1 MTVKQT
7 RCPFCHSA
15 FYITSL
21 QLNAYRGQA
30 RCGQC
35 HQIFV
40 AADHMVSTTPSAEL
54 PSIAPTTQIQ
64 SPQTELTQANFLQK
78 SSIQTQTTQVIE
90 PNNSVVSVSEQTP
103 SSAAAQS
110 ETELSE
116 TIANT
121 SIAAASPV
129 VAAAIVSPV
138 IDSSTVVAEHSSSQP
153 AIADSLAQDNESA
166 AVVIVDDPL
175 LLAEDLSSNE
185 VIQAAP
191 VVKQANAETMSEIN
205 PQITSKIIT
214 DSKAQAS
221 VSTLTTDHPEEDDSL
236 LFSDDVGFPNEE
248 ALVGNSN
255 VSGVV
260 LDGTFNQNFLD
271 DTFEDLDV
279 LGQHELTGVEKI
291 HKAADESWLD
301 DLLAEE
307 DVPEIV
313 EELKVEPGN
322 KRPAHINSSAAQA
335 QISEALAQ
343 RAYPTHDEDLL
354 TFLNRTG
361 AVTMPS
367 THAEKVGYSPN
378 ARPASHRIL
387 QPTTVESNPAYFVGW
402 GLMSLLMVGLL
413 VAQYLYFNFETMAMN
428 PKTSG
433 YMTKMCAVVGCQIP
447 YMNADEIQ
455 IKNIRLVSNKRST
468 QTTFKAKITN
478 TAKLSQ
484 PFPALHLTL
493 QENGK
498 TVASQIIQPRQYLPN
513 ELKTLARLA
522 SKNLYP
528 IEFTIN
534 TKRSDIDDFEL
545 KAQYY

>member
-40 AADHMVSTTPSAEL
+40 AADHMVSTTPAAEL
-54 PSIAPTTQIQ
+54 PSVNPSTQIQ
-64 SPQTELTQANFLQK
+64 SPQPELTQFNALPASTFQAEPQQTIEASQSTNSTPDQAAQNANVATSESVDHAAFVAASTPLAAEIISPAVSVADLTTQTNNPVAVSMADDPFLIIDELEGDADLPNTFSTNNQTAPVANQPNQK
-78 SSIQTQTTQVIE
+78 TSIQSE
-90 PNNSVVSVSEQTP
+90 PSGSVS
-103 SSAAAQS
+103 A
-110 ETELSE
+110 
-116 TIANT
+116 T
-121 SIAAASPV
+121 S
-129 VAAAIVSPV
+129 
-138 IDSSTVVAEHSSSQP
+138 T
-153 AIADSLAQDNESA
+153 DNS
-166 AVVIVDDPL
+166 
-175 LLAEDLSSNE
+175 AEDD
-185 VIQAAP
+185 I
-191 VVKQANAETMSEIN
+191 
-205 PQITSKIIT
+205 
-214 DSKAQAS
+214 
-221 VSTLTTDHPEEDDSL
+221 L
-236 LFSDDVGFPNEE
+236 LFSDDVGYPNEE
-248 ALVGNSN
+248 DALGNSKS
-255 VSGVV
+255 SGIV
-260 LDGTFNQNFLD
+260 LDGTFNQSFLD
-271 DTFEDLDV
+271 DTFQERDI
-279 LGQHELTGVEKI
+279 LGQQELTGVEKI

-301 DLLAEE
+301 ELLAEE
-307 DVPEIV
+307 DVPELV
-313 EELKVEPGN
+313 EELKVEPGSN
-322 KRPAHINSSAAQA
+322 KRPANINSSAAQA
-335 QISEALAQ
+335 QLSEALAQ

-367 THAEKVGYSPN
+367 SQAEKVGYSPN
-378 ARPASHRIL
+378 ARPATHRIL
-387 QPTTVESNPAYFVGW
+387 QPTTVKSNPAYFIGW

-433 YMTKMCAVVGCQIP
+433 YMSKMCAIVGCQIP

-455 IKNIRLVSNKRST
+455 LKNIRLVSNKTST

-484 PFPALHLTL
+484 PFPALQLTL

-498 TVASQIIQPRQYLPN
+498 TVASQIIQPRQYLPQ

-522 SKNLYP
+522 SKNPYP

-534 TKRSDIDDFEL
+534 TKRKDIDGFEL

>member
-40 AADHMVSTTPSAEL
+40 AADHMTSTTPAAEL
-54 PSIAPTTQIQ
+54 PSVNPSTQIQ
-64 SPQTELTQANFLQK
+64 SPQTELTQAKFLQAEP
-78 SSIQTQTTQVIE
+78 TQVIE
-90 PNNSVVSVSEQTP
+90 ASQTADSTP
-103 SSAAAQS
+103 DQSALFNDPISDFVANASDITPTITPAAEISPISIIDNTATQADEAAA
-110 ETELSE
+110 
-116 TIANT
+116 
-121 SIAAASPV
+121 
-129 VAAAIVSPV
+129 V
-138 IDSSTVVAEHSSSQP
+138 I
-153 AIADSLAQDNESA
+153 
-166 AVVIVDDPL
+166 IVDEPL
-175 LLAEDLSSNE
+175 LLDDHLPLDDKLLADDLLSKVDLPDASLVNNKAVPVANKSNVE
-185 VIQAAP
+185 KLTQLEP
-191 VVKQANAETMSEIN
+191 SG
-205 PQITSKIIT
+205 
-214 DSKAQAS
+214 S
-221 VSTLTTDHPEEDDSL
+221 VSAISTNSSAEDDSL
-236 LFSDDVGFPNEE
+236 LFSDEVGYPNEE
-248 ALVGNSN
+248 DVLGNNKS
-255 VSGVV
+255 SGIV

-271 DTFEDLDV
+271 DTFQETDI
-279 LGQHELTGVEKI
+279 LGQHELKGVEKI

-301 DLLAEE
+301 DLLAEK

-322 KRPAHINSSAAQA
+322 KRPVNINSSAAQA

-367 THAEKVGYSPN
+367 SHAEKVGYSPN

-387 QPTTVESNPAYFVGW
+387 QPTTVKSNPAYFMGW

-433 YMTKMCAVVGCQIP
+433 YMTKMCAIVGCQIP
-447 YMNADEIQ
+447 YMDANEIQ

-468 QTTFKAKITN
+468 QTTFRAKITN

-484 PFPALHLTL
+484 PFPALQLTL

-534 TKRSDIDDFEL
+534 TKRTDIDGFEL

>member
-40 AADHMVSTTPSAEL
+40 AADHMTSTTPAAEL
-54 PSIAPTTQIQ
+54 PSVNPSTQIQ
-64 SPQTELTQANFLQK
+64 SPQTELTQAKFLQAEPA
-78 SSIQTQTTQVIE
+78 QVIE
-90 PNNSVVSVSEQTP
+90 ANHSADNIPDQTALFN
-103 SSAAAQS
+103 AATSDS
-110 ETELSE
+110 ETNASIVATAITPATEIISPSPIND
-116 TIANT
+116 IAT
-121 SIAAASPV
+121 
-129 VAAAIVSPV
+129 
-138 IDSSTVVAEHSSSQP
+138 Q
-153 AIADSLAQDNESA
+153 ADEPA
-166 AVVIVDDPL
+166 AVIIVDDPL
-175 LLAEDLSSNE
+175 LLDDKLLDDKPLADMLLADLDLSDTSLTNNKT
-185 VIQAAP
+185 AP
-191 VVKQANAETMSEIN
+191 VANKSNSEIMTQLE
-205 PQITSKIIT
+205 PSG
-214 DSKAQAS
+214 S
-221 VSTLTTDHPEEDDSL
+221 VSAISTNSSAEDDSL
-236 LFSDDVGFPNEE
+236 LFSDEVGYPNEE
-248 ALVGNSN
+248 DVLGNNKS
-255 VSGVV
+255 SGIV

-271 DTFEDLDV
+271 DTFQETDI

-291 HKAADESWLD
+291 HKGADESWLD

-322 KRPAHINSSAAQA
+322 KRPVNINSSAAQA
-335 QISEALAQ
+335 QLSEALAQ

-367 THAEKVGYSPN
+367 TQAEKVGYSPN

-387 QPTTVESNPAYFVGW
+387 QPTTVKSNPAYFMGW

-413 VAQYLYFNFETMAMN
+413 GAQYLYFNFEAMAMN

-433 YMTKMCAVVGCQIP
+433 YMTKMCAIVGCQIP
-447 YMNADEIQ
+447 YMDANEIL

-468 QTTFKAKITN
+468 QTTFRAKITN

-484 PFPALHLTL
+484 PFPALQLTL

-534 TKRSDIDDFEL
+534 TKRTDIDGFEL